1 MTSNIK
7 IASIAP
13 NSFSVLSSI
22 LKERALTEALR
33 FLLDSSETHQL
44 GDRFFRSFVNLLT
57 QNYQIPSE
65 PSIVTAMSQWF
76 TDERRI
82 IDVLAVAR
90 KSWTDSP
97 YMVVGIEGKVNSPE
111 LDRQIQDYQ
120 KALSRTFAKTAQ
132 RIVVYLTPYGAKPLT
147 ASKRLKSCPS
157 LPLSWSDIADTC
169 YREFSRVSFCRE
181 FADYI
186 SEYLS
191 SDGAA
196 GPDAQDVTSF
206 FKGRVLQEIRQ
217 RLGASE
223 SEISIAWHYSP
234 SKPNEFNFDHRE
246 VNSLLPPKRVQI
258 YYMFYCPQ
266 GVFAPGK
273 RAHLL
278 IMARPYDEFEKRK
291 DAQLLRKLKQYMA
304 GREGCFFE
312 WDIWT
317 FIWSAGSVRLTD
329 LGDEDCRNLC
339 SLYEGAYSRTSKPL
353 KSAIKRLWK

>member
-111 LDRQIQDYQ
+111 
-120 KALSRTFAKTAQ
+120 
-132 RIVVYLTPYGAKPLT
+132 
-147 ASKRLKSCPS
+147 RL
-157 LPLSWSDIADTC
+157 
-169 YREFSRVSFCRE
+169 
-181 FADYI
+181 
-186 SEYLS
+186 
-191 SDGAA
+191 
-196 GPDAQDVTSF
+196 F
-206 FKGRVLQEIRQ
+206 FK
-217 RLGASE
+217 
-223 SEISIAWHYSP
+223 
-234 SKPNEFNFDHRE
+234 
-246 VNSLLPPKRVQI
+246 
-258 YYMFYCPQ
+258 
-266 GVFAPGK
+266 
-273 RAHLL
+273 
-278 IMARPYDEFEKRK
+278 
-291 DAQLLRKLKQYMA
+291 
-304 GREGCFFE
+304 
-312 WDIWT
+312 
-317 FIWSAGSVRLTD
+317 
-329 LGDEDCRNLC
+329 
-339 SLYEGAYSRTSKPL
+339 
-353 KSAIKRLWK
+353 